1 MKIQYVCFMIDSI
14 AYARAGLVG
23 NPSDGYNGKTISLI
37 VKNFAAKILI
47 YQSPT
52 LHIEPQES
60 DSNHFKNIY
69 DLKEIV
75 TLTGYNGG
83 IPIIKAAIKKFCDY
97 CDENGIRLA
106 SKNFTL
112 KYNSNIP
119 RQVGLAGSSAII
131 IATLRGL
138 MQFYDVEIPIERL
151 PTIALEAEVK
161 ELSIN
166 AGLQDRV
173 IQAYEGCVY
182 MDFEKE
188 FLDRNGYGKY
198 ERLPLNKL
206 PQFYIAYKT
215 NLSKVSG
222 KVLNDIKTKY
232 VQGDT
237 NVINTLNDIAAL
249 AETGKEAI
257 ENGDFDL
264 LGELINENFN
274 NRRKI
279 MAITDSNNELVET
292 ARSCGASA
300 SFTGSGGAIIGIYKD
315 NEMLQKLVYSLRNI
329 QARVIKPYI
338 I

>member
-1 MKIQYVCFMIDSI
+1 MIDSI

-47 YQSPT
+47 YQSPK
-52 LHIEPQES
+52 LYIEPQES
-60 DSNHFKNIY
+60 DSSHFQNIY
-69 DLKEIV
+69 DLKETV
-75 TLTGYNGG
+75 SLTGYNGG

-106 SKNFTL
+106 SKNFTIQ
-112 KYNSNIP
+112 YNSNIP
-119 RQVGLAGSSAII
+119 RQVGLAGSSAIV
-131 IATLRGL
+131 IATLRAL
-138 MQFYDVEIPIERL
+138 MQFYDVEIPLEQL

-161 ELSIN
+161 ELGIT

-173 IQAYEGCVY
+173 IQSYEGCVY
-182 MDFEKE
+182 MDFNKEQLEKY
-188 FLDRNGYGKY
+188 GYGKY
-198 ERLPLNKL
+198 ERLPAQKL

-232 VQGDT
+232 EKGDEQ
-237 NVINTLNDIAAL
+237 VVNTLKEIAGL
-249 AETGKEAI
+249 AEKGKEAI
-257 ENGDFDL
+257 MNGDFDT
-264 LGELINENFN
+264 LGYLINENFN

-279 MAITDSNNELVET
+279 MHISDSNNEMVET

-329 QARVIKPYI
+329 QARVIKPYVI
-338 I
+338 

>member
-1 MKIQYVCFMIDSI
+1 MIDSI
-14 AYARAGLVG
+14 AYARAGLLG

-47 YQSPT
+47 YQSPFLQIT
-52 LHIEPQES
+52 PQES
-60 DSNHFKNIY
+60 DSNDFKNIY
-69 DLKEIV
+69 ELKETV
-75 TLTGYNGG
+75 MATGYNGG

-97 CDENGIRLA
+97 CDDNNIRLS
-106 SKNFTL
+106 SKNFTIR
-112 KYNSNIP
+112 YHSNIP

-131 IATLRGL
+131 IATLKGL
-138 MQFYDVEIPIERL
+138 MQFYEVDIPLEIL

-161 ELSIN
+161 ELGIT

-182 MDFEKE
+182 MDFNKKHLDEK
-188 FLDRNGYGKY
+188 GYGIY
-198 ERLPLNKL
+198 ERIPLQSL

-222 KVLNDIKTKY
+222 KVLNDIKTRYEK
-232 VQGDT
+232 GDKH
-237 NVINTLNDIAAL
+237 VIDTLGDIASLADKGKQAL
-249 AETGKEAI
+249 IDA
-257 ENGDFDL
+257 DFGL

-279 MAITDSNNELVET
+279 MAISDSNNELVET
-292 ARSCGASA
+292 ARRCGASA

-315 NEMLQKLVYSLRNI
+315 NEMLQRLVYALRNI
-329 QARVIKPYI
+329 QARVVKPYI

>member
-1 MKIQYVCFMIDSI
+1 MIDSI

-37 VKNFAAKILI
+37 VKNFAAKVLI
-47 YQSPT
+47 YQSPI
-52 LHIEPQES
+52 LHIEPQEA

-69 DLKEIV
+69 DLKETV
-75 TLTGYNGG
+75 SLTGYNGG

-97 CDENGIRLA
+97 CDENGIRLS
-106 SKNFTL
+106 SKNFTIR
-112 KYNSNIP
+112 YNSNIP

-138 MQFYDVEIPIERL
+138 MQFYEVEIPLESL
-151 PTIALEAEVK
+151 PTIALEAEVN

-173 IQAYEGCVY
+173 IQSYEGCVY
-182 MDFEKE
+182 MDFNKE
-188 FLDRNGYGKY
+188 FMDKHGHGKY

-237 NVINTLNDIAAL
+237 NVINTLQDIASL
-249 AETGKEAI
+249 AEKGKAAI
-257 ENGDFDL
+257 ERGDFDL

-279 MAITDSNNELVET
+279 MTITDSNNELVET
-292 ARSCGASA
+292 ARACGASA

-329 QARVIKPYI
+329 HARVIKPYI

>member
-1 MKIQYVCFMIDSI
+1 MIDSI

-37 VKNFAAKILI
+37 VKNFAAKVLI
-47 YQSPT
+47 YQSPS

-69 DLKEIV
+69 DLKETV

-83 IPIIKAAIKKFCDY
+83 IPIIKAAVKKFCDY
-97 CDENGIRLA
+97 CDENGIRLS
-106 SKNFTL
+106 SKNFTIR
-112 KYNSNIP
+112 YNSNIP

-151 PTIALEAEVK
+151 PTIALEAEVN

-182 MDFEKE
+182 MDFDKE
-188 FLDRNGYGKY
+188 FMDKNGHGKY
-198 ERLPLNKL
+198 ERLPLQKL
-206 PQFYIAYKT
+206 PSFYIAYKT

-237 NVINTLNDIAAL
+237 NVINTLKDIASL
-249 AETGKEAI
+249 AEKAKVAI
-257 ENGDFDL
+257 ESGDFDL
-264 LGELINENFN
+264 LGELINDNFN

-292 ARSCGASA
+292 ARACGASA

>member
-1 MKIQYVCFMIDSI
+1 MIDSI
-14 AYARAGLVG
+14 AYARAGLLG

-47 YQSPT
+47 YQSPFLQIT
-52 LHIEPQES
+52 PQES
-60 DSNHFKNIY
+60 DSNDFKNIY
-69 DLKEIV
+69 ELKETV
-75 TLTGYNGG
+75 MATGYNGG

-97 CDENGIRLA
+97 CDDNDIRLS
-106 SKNFTL
+106 SKNFTIR
-112 KYNSNIP
+112 YHSNIP

-131 IATLRGL
+131 IATLKGL
-138 MQFYDVEIPIERL
+138 MQFYEVDIPLEIL

-161 ELSIN
+161 ELGIT

-182 MDFEKE
+182 MDFNKKHLDEK
-188 FLDRNGYGKY
+188 GYGIY
-198 ERLPLNKL
+198 ERIPLQSL

-222 KVLNDIKTKY
+222 KVLNDIKTRYEK
-232 VQGDT
+232 GDKH
-237 NVINTLNDIAAL
+237 VIDTLGDIASLADKGKQAL
-249 AETGKEAI
+249 IDA
-257 ENGDFDL
+257 DFDL

-279 MAITDSNNELVET
+279 MAISDSNNELVET
-292 ARSCGASA
+292 ARRCGASA

-315 NEMLQKLVYSLRNI
+315 NEMLQRLVYSLRNI
-329 QARVIKPYI
+329 QARVVKPYI